1 MPVLLMTQLRVT
13 DKGSASSKLEDV
25 VVVKSDVT
33 KEGSTLYMDMLEGID
48 YFEITDGKV
57 SYYDPDKA
65 KKLVDSPDI

>member
-1 MPVLLMTQLRVT
+1 M
-13 DKGSASSKLEDV
+13 
-25 VVVKSDVT
+25 VKSDVT